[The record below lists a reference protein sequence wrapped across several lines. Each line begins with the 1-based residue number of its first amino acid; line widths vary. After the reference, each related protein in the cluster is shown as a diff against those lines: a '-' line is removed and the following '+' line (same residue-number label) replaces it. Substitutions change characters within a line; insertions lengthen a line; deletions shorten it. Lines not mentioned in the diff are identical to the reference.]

1 MATKRLGRG
10 ISALIPEETDP
21 DPGTIALIAV
31 DQIRPN
37 PAQPRKEFE
46 PEGMRELE
54 QSIAQKGVVQPVT
67 VRKVADGFE
76 LIVGERR
83 WRASGAIGLDLIPAY
98 ILDVESDTEMME
110 FALIENVQ
118 RRDLNPIEL
127 AHAYNALVEQHGL
140 SQEEVAKRVGKNRS
154 TITNFIRLL
163 DLPSFIQ
170 KSVKSEEISAGHAR
184 ALLGI
189 GDEALQREVW
199 EKILTE
205 GLSVRDVEAIARE
218 INSTAQ
224 PSPTEKP
231 AERTAPSGNSGKSP
245 VLLEIE
251 ERLQHRLGTK
261 VNIKTKKDGGTIEV
275 RYYSDEELD
284 RLLEM
289 FEVTGI

>member
-10 ISALIPEETDP
+10 ISALIPEDNDP
-21 DPGTIALIAV
+21 EPGTIALVSV

-67 VRKVADGFE
+67 VRKVDDGFE

-83 WRASGAIGLDLIPAY
+83 WRASGSIGLDRIPAY
-98 ILDVESDTEMME
+98 VLDVQSDTEMME

-140 SQEEVAKRVGKNRS
+140 SQEEVARRVGKNRS

-163 DLPSFIQ
+163 DLPSFLQ
-170 KSVKSEEISAGHAR
+170 KSLQNEEISAGHAR
-184 ALLGI
+184 ALLAV
-189 GDEALQREVW
+189 GDEEAQREIW
-199 EKILTE
+199 ETILTDT
-205 GLSVRDVEAIARE
+205 LSVREVEAIVRE
-218 INSTAQ
+218 VNSPEQ
-224 PSPTEKP
+224 PGRAEKVETPAPEPTLPASP
-231 AERTAPSGNSGKSP
+231 GKSP
-245 VLLEIE
+245 ALRDIE
-251 ERLQHRLGTK
+251 ERLRHRLGTK
-261 VNIKTKKDGGTIEV
+261 VNIKTKKEGGTIEV
-275 RYYSDEELD
+275 RYYSDEELE

-289 FEVTGI
+289 FGG